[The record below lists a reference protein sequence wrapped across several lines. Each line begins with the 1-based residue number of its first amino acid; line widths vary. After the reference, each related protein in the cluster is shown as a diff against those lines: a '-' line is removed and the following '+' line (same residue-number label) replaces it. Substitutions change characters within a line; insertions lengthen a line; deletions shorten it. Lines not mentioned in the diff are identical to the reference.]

1 MIYFLTADARRH
13 FADSIFAL
21 ADLTK
26 AKLHALRANSFSVY
40 FIPCR
45 IFINKL
51 VLKSIFKKYFPRSGM
66 NFFWPSRSLGQIVC
80 AGQRLIKNFSERQ
93 KN

>member
-51 VLKSIFKKYFPRSGM
+51 ALQFIFKKYFPRSGM
-66 NFFWPSRSLGQIVC
+66 TFLAEQVARPNSLRRSAV
-80 AGQRLIKNFSERQ
+80 N
-93 KN
+93 

>member
-26 AKLHALRANSFSVY
+26 AKLHALRANSFIVY

-51 VLKSIFKKYFPRSGM
+51 ALQSIFKKYFPRSGM
-66 NFFWPSRSLGQIVC
+66 TFLAEQVARPNSLRRSAV
-80 AGQRLIKNFSERQ
+80 N
-93 KN
+93 